1 MSGERQRAQQEVLLS
16 CLAFLLLFLFYMT
29 CAIKLPIVYAV
40 PEGQGRECVS
50 VV

>member
-29 CAIKLPIVYAV
+29 CAIKLPIVSAAHLCCCRV
-40 PEGQGRECVS
+40 AWV
-50 VV
+50 